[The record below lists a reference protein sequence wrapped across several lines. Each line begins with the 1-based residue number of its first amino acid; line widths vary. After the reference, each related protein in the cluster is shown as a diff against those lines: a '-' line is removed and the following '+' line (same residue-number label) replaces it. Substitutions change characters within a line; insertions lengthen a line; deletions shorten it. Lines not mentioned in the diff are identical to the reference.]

1 VLLCSVIS
9 TTLHSRSRRSYT
21 GYLLVASAAVLWA
34 TSGPI
39 SRVLYDQGVTPLEV
53 SFWRTAAAAVLF
65 ILRLRLTRSSANAP
79 VKPKHLTAL
88 ALFGAFGTGAFMV
101 SLAYAIETG
110 GINLAVILLYTSPVF
125 VAVGARLWYHEPLGG
140 QKAVLIAITMLGV
153 VLIATGG
160 GRGISVSA
168 VSLAWGFAAAFTY
181 ATYFL
186 VGKWA
191 IARYSPLQFLAYVF
205 PVAAVAILP
214 FVRFGTYLLST
225 FLWLA
230 LLSVVT
236 TYLPYL
242 LYYRGLAGVQI
253 SRAVVVATVE
263 PVIAAIF
270 AAAFF
275 GELYSMQALTGALFV
290 LAAATRAS
298 MPERRPRAPSKR
310 PSEAEKIPTYAVPP
324 YGPAEPENEPEEESG
339 G

>member
-1 VLLCSVIS
+1 MS
-9 TTLHSRSRRSYT
+9 TTLHSESQRSYT
-21 GYLLVASAAVLWA
+21 GYLLVASAAALWA

-39 SRVLYDQGVTPLEV
+39 ARVLYDQGVTPLEV

-65 ILRLRLTRSSANAP
+65 ILRLCLTSSSAGTRMN
-79 VKPKHLTAL
+79 VRHLPAM
-88 ALFGAFGTGAFMV
+88 AVFGAFGIGTFMV

-125 VAVGARLWYHEPLGG
+125 VAVGARLWYQEPLGG
-140 QKAVLIAITMLGV
+140 QKIVLIALTMLGV

-168 VSLAWGFAAAFTY
+168 ISLAWGFTAAFTY

-191 IARYSPLQFLAYVF
+191 IVRYSPLQFLAYVF

-214 FVRFGTYLLST
+214 FVRFGTYS
-225 FLWLA
+225 FSIFVWLA

-242 LYYRGLAGVQI
+242 LYYRGLAGVQL

-263 PVIAAIF
+263 PVIAAVF
-270 AAAFF
+270 AAVFF
-275 GELYSMQALTGALFV
+275 GELYSARALVGALFV

-298 MPERRPRAPSKR
+298 LPERRNRSASERA
-310 PSEAEKIPTYAVPP
+310 SEAEEVPTYAVPP
-324 YGPAEPENEPEEESG
+324 YGPAEPENEPEG
-339 G
+339 